1 MALPYSPLQ
10 DANNAE
16 CRSPCCPAAAGGR
29 SRTGA
34 AHPDA
39 TPAAAGQPT
48 LAAQRYPQS
57 VQVGSLLRRQVLR
70 PVEGQ
75 NVLGRVASVVRRRDG
90 TVLIV
95 VDARGAG
102 ISGVL
107 GLGRRM
113 VAVPVAT
120 VSLLGE
126 HVALTGLSPEQ
137 LHALPDFA
145 SAGTQPVPANEMIQ
159 VGLTRPSH

>member
-1 MALPYSPLQ
+1 MLDAVRLAALLLLVG
-10 DANNAE
+10 A
-16 CRSPCCPAAAGGR
+16 PALAQHA
-29 SRTGA
+29 
-34 AHPDA
+34 PDA
-39 TPAAAGQPT
+39 MPAAAGQPT
-48 LAAQRYPQS
+48 LAAQRYPQP

-70 PVEGQ
+70 PVEEQ
-75 NVLGRVASVVRRRDG
+75 NVLGRVASVVRRGDG

-102 ISGVL
+102 LGGVL

-113 VAVPVAT
+113 VAVPVAA

-126 HVALTGLSPEQ
+126 HVALTGFSPEQ

-145 SAGTQPVPANEMIQ
+145 PAGTQPIPANETIQ
-159 VGLTRPSH
+159 VGLTRPFH